1 MEANP
6 SKERDDKRSPGNRL
20 KRTDRV
26 KKKRQGGRNERE
38 QDDERDKGASV
49 PQDCRDE
56 EQHGVALELKRNRP
70 QLRVDHGAGW
80 IVLKDARQGKTHET
94 DDIAEVAD
102 EFWTRQIVPERQG
115 GEESAQEQAGKRDL
129 DAKSRDQPQ
138 RTKHDKLVYAGSFKA
153 AGNEKPRQCEEH
165 GQNDCEEE

>member
-6 SKERDDKRSPGNRL
+6 GKERDDKRSPGKWL
-20 KRTDRV
+20 KRADRI

-56 EQHGVALELKRNRP
+56 EQHGVTLELERNRP

-80 IVLKDARQGKTHET
+80 IVIKDARQREVHET
-94 DDIAEVAD
+94 HDIAEVAD
-102 EFWTRQIVPERQG
+102 E
-115 GEESAQEQAGKRDL
+115 
-129 DAKSRDQPQ
+129 
-138 RTKHDKLVYAGSFKA
+138 
-153 AGNEKPRQCEEH
+153 
-165 GQNDCEEE
+165 